1 MMSGAEE
8 NYPKFGLVLKSKSG
22 STFFYIDSAYSG
34 GFNNKAVGY
43 TQRKQDNS
51 DYDWTAT
58 EKVRQF
64 DISYTHGNYTKLAIA
79 RVENTYYFFVNDQLF
94 ATETALRG
102 LSGEN
107 VVGGC
112 LVFNMGIR
120 VQNYNVISGQE
131 EVLNKLQSL
140 GVN

>member
-1 MMSGAEE
+1 MWHGGVE
-8 NYPKFGLVLKSKSG
+8 NYPKFGLVLKSKTG

-58 EKVRQF
+58 ERVSAW
-64 DISYTHGNYTKLAIA
+64 DISYTNGNYTKLAIA
-79 RVENTYYFFVNDQLF
+79 RVNGTYYFFVNDQLF
-94 ATETALRG
+94 ATETNLRG

-120 VQNYNVISGQE
+120 VQNYNVISGE
-131 EVLNKLQSL
+131 ADVVAKIQSL
-140 GVN
+140 GAN